1 MLAVPHINKIL
12 FKYRLSK
19 IIMGTLWKKRIKYR
33 VNEFRFRVN
42 TLGTNLCLKVAILC
56 LLVEK

>member
-1 MLAVPHINKIL
+1 
-12 FKYRLSK
+12 
-19 IIMGTLWKKRIKYR
+19 MGTLWKKWIKYR